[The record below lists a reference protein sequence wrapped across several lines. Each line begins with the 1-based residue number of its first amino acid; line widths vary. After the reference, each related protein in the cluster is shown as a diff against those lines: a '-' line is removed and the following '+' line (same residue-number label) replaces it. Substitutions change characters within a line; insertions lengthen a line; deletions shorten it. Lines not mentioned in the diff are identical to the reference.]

1 MSLSQKYQ
9 NRQDDI
15 YTMGVL
21 AHLLIENRQLLRES
35 MGAVRPT
42 KVPVCEKVYGIPNV
56 VS

>member
-21 AHLLIENRQLLRES
+21 AHLIIQTRQLLRES
-35 MGAVRPT
+35 IDAVRQA
-42 KVPVCEKVYGIPNV
+42 KAQRFGKVYGFQ
-56 VS
+56 